1 MPLYTIIADHDGGL
15 YISQHRARTPASALA
30 KWLQHDNS
38 SNPVHAGPRS
48 TRERLSKELLDAD
61 NKLVPLDGCVRV
73 WCTSEIVR
81 GKLLLLNIVE
91 TKA

>member
-15 YISQHRARTPASALA
+15 YISQHRARTPSSALA
-30 KWLQHDNS
+30 KWVQHDNS
-38 SNPVHAGPRS
+38 SKPVHRARRS
-48 TRERLSKELLDAD
+48 TRERLSQDLLDPD

-81 GKLLLLNIVE
+81 GRLLLLNIVE